1 MARYL
6 SRADL
11 SRIAGKYI
19 DQYYT
24 RFGISKDAP
33 EPIDPE
39 RLASAVL
46 GLNVKMLPLC
56 SDGSVLGL
64 TVFQRCGF
72 TVTLGDGTKLVEIF
86 MPKDVVIDSALAAD
100 GCTGCRNFTI
110 AHEAA
115 HQILADL
122 FPNDYGKAVKC
133 RGHIA
138 YRERNGQ
145 PSWEEWQANT
155 LAAELLMP
163 TFLVNAEIE
172 LARLCLPNGIL
183 YKSASDPNYKK
194 ILEMAA
200 RMGVSWSAIRIR
212 LQQMQVIKNRMLE
225 AELQN
230 KNNEL
235 TLQTT
240 ALVKRNQAIQSLLE
254 ELEKQ
259 KETLGERYPNKLY
272 IRMKTL
278 MEETLNNQADWV
290 LFESYFNSTHQNFMD
305 RLRQRYSDLTTGDLR
320 ICCLLRMNLSTKEI
334 ASLMNVSV
342 RAIELRRYRLR
353 KRLELEGDTNLVDFL
368 MNF

>member
-24 RFGISKDAP
+24 RFGIRKDAP

-56 SDGSVLGL
+56 SDGSILGL
-64 TVFQRCGF
+64 TVFQKCSF
-72 TVTLGDGTKLVEIF
+72 TVIFGDGTKLVDVF
-86 MPKDVVIDSALAAD
+86 MSRDIVIDSALAAD
-100 GCTGCRNFTI
+100 SCTGCRNFTI

-115 HQILADL
+115 HHILFDL

-172 LARLCLPNGIL
+172 RAALCLPNGIL
-183 YKSASDPNYKK
+183 YKSA
-194 ILEMAA
+194 LLV
-200 RMGVSWSAIRIR
+200 GCLAI
-212 LQQMQVIKNRMLE
+212 
-225 AELQN
+225 
-230 KNNEL
+230 
-235 TLQTT
+235 
-240 ALVKRNQAIQSLLE
+240 
-254 ELEKQ
+254 
-259 KETLGERYPNKLY
+259 
-272 IRMKTL
+272 
-278 MEETLNNQADWV
+278 
-290 LFESYFNSTHQNFMD
+290 F
-305 RLRQRYSDLTTGDLR
+305 
-320 ICCLLRMNLSTKEI
+320 
-334 ASLMNVSV
+334 
-342 RAIELRRYRLR
+342 
-353 KRLELEGDTNLVDFL
+353 
-368 MNF
+368 

>member
-1 MARYL
+1 MVRGSLLLCAGKLCFVMARYL

-86 MPKDVVIDSALAAD
+86 MPKDVVIDSALAA
-100 GCTGCRNFTI
+100 
-110 AHEAA
+110 
-115 HQILADL
+115 
-122 FPNDYGKAVKC
+122 
-133 RGHIA
+133 
-138 YRERNGQ
+138 
-145 PSWEEWQANT
+145 
-155 LAAELLMP
+155 ELLMP

-172 LARLCLPNGIL
+172 RAALRLPNGIL
-183 YKSASDPNYKK
+183 YKSASDPNYEK

-212 LQQMQVIKNRMLE
+212 LQQMQVIKGKPIHCHPLDIIRF
-225 AELQN
+225 
-230 KNNEL
+230 
-235 TLQTT
+235 
-240 ALVKRNQAIQSLLE
+240 
-254 ELEKQ
+254 
-259 KETLGERYPNKLY
+259 GE
-272 IRMKTL
+272 
-278 MEETLNNQADWV
+278 
-290 LFESYFNSTHQNFMD
+290 
-305 RLRQRYSDLTTGDLR
+305 
-320 ICCLLRMNLSTKEI
+320 
-334 ASLMNVSV
+334 
-342 RAIELRRYRLR
+342 
-353 KRLELEGDTNLVDFL
+353 
-368 MNF
+368 

>member
-100 GCTGCRNFTI
+100 GSTGCRNFTI

-115 HQILADL
+115 HHILADL
-122 FPNDYGKAVKC
+122 FPNDYGKVVKC

-145 PSWEEWQANT
+145 PSWGRMAGEYPCSGAADANISGQRRNRT
-155 LAAELLMP
+155 
-163 TFLVNAEIE
+163 
-172 LARLCLPNGIL
+172 C
-183 YKSASDPNYKK
+183 SAVPAKWNP
-194 ILEMAA
+194 
-200 RMGVSWSAIRIR
+200 VQIRIGP
-212 LQQMQVIKNRMLE
+212 
-225 AELQN
+225 EL
-230 KNNEL
+230 
-235 TLQTT
+235 
-240 ALVKRNQAIQSLLE
+240 
-254 ELEKQ
+254 
-259 KETLGERYPNKLY
+259 
-272 IRMKTL
+272 
-278 MEETLNNQADWV
+278 
-290 LFESYFNSTHQNFMD
+290 
-305 RLRQRYSDLTTGDLR
+305 
-320 ICCLLRMNLSTKEI
+320 
-334 ASLMNVSV
+334 
-342 RAIELRRYRLR
+342 
-353 KRLELEGDTNLVDFL
+353 
-368 MNF
+368 

>member
-72 TVTLGDGTKLVEIF
+72 TVTLGDGTKLVEVF

-100 GCTGCRNFTI
+100 SCTGCRNFTI

-115 HQILADL
+115 HHILADL

-155 LAAELLMP
+155 LGAAILLP
-163 TFLVNAEIE
+163 ENL
-172 LARLCLPNGIL
+172 
-183 YKSASDPNYKK
+183 
-194 ILEMAA
+194 
-200 RMGVSWSAIRIR
+200 
-212 LQQMQVIKNRMLE
+212 IKQGMYLF
-225 AELQN
+225 
-230 KNNEL
+230 
-235 TLQTT
+235 
-240 ALVKRNQAIQSLLE
+240 S
-254 ELEKQ
+254 
-259 KETLGERYPNKLY
+259 LGEKIECLNKIYFPGVYKRFDALADFLGCSKKALA
-272 IRMKTL
+272 IRMKQL
-278 MEETLNNQADWV
+278 GLLKKEYLDNP
-290 LFESYFNSTHQNFMD
+290 F
-305 RLRQRYSDLTTGDLR
+305 DLVTVYP
-320 ICCLLRMNLSTKEI
+320 E
-334 ASLMNVSV
+334 VS
-342 RAIELRRYRLR
+342 EL
-353 KRLELEGDTNLVDFL
+353 
-368 MNF
+368 

>member
-11 SRIAGKYI
+11 SHIAGKYI

-24 RFGISKDAP
+24 RFGISKDDP

-39 RLASAVL
+39 RLASSVL

-56 SDGSVLGL
+56 SDGSILGL
-64 TVFQRCGF
+64 TVFQKCGF
-72 TVTLGDGTKLVEIF
+72 TVTLGDGTKLVEVF
-86 MPKDVVIDSALAAD
+86 MPKDVVIDSALASD
-100 GCTGCRNFTI
+100 SCTGCRNFTI

-115 HQILADL
+115 RHILADL

-172 LARLCLPNGIL
+172 RAALCLPNGIL
-183 YKSASDPNYKK
+183 YKSASDPNYEK

-212 LQQMQVIKNRMLE
+212 LQQMQVINGKPIHCHPLDVIRF
-225 AELQN
+225 
-230 KNNEL
+230 
-235 TLQTT
+235 
-240 ALVKRNQAIQSLLE
+240 
-254 ELEKQ
+254 
-259 KETLGERYPNKLY
+259 GE
-272 IRMKTL
+272 
-278 MEETLNNQADWV
+278 
-290 LFESYFNSTHQNFMD
+290 
-305 RLRQRYSDLTTGDLR
+305 
-320 ICCLLRMNLSTKEI
+320 
-334 ASLMNVSV
+334 
-342 RAIELRRYRLR
+342 
-353 KRLELEGDTNLVDFL
+353 
-368 MNF
+368 

>member
-39 RLASAVL
+39 RLAGSVL

-56 SDGSVLGL
+56 SDGSILGL

-86 MPKDVVIDSALAAD
+86 MPKDIVIDSALAAD
-100 GCTGCRNFTI
+100 SCTGCRNFTI

-115 HQILADL
+115 HHILADLFPNDYGKAVKCRGHIAYRERNGQPSWEEWQANTLAADSCTGCRNFTIAHEAAHHILADL

-172 LARLCLPNGIL
+172 RAALRLPNGIL
-183 YKSASDPNYKK
+183 YQSASDPNYEK

-212 LQQMQVIKNRMLE
+212 LQQMRVIKGKPIHCHPLDIIRF
-225 AELQN
+225 
-230 KNNEL
+230 
-235 TLQTT
+235 
-240 ALVKRNQAIQSLLE
+240 
-254 ELEKQ
+254 
-259 KETLGERYPNKLY
+259 GE
-272 IRMKTL
+272 
-278 MEETLNNQADWV
+278 
-290 LFESYFNSTHQNFMD
+290 
-305 RLRQRYSDLTTGDLR
+305 
-320 ICCLLRMNLSTKEI
+320 
-334 ASLMNVSV
+334 
-342 RAIELRRYRLR
+342 
-353 KRLELEGDTNLVDFL
+353 
-368 MNF
+368 

>member
-86 MPKDVVIDSALAAD
+86 MPKDVVIDSALAED
-100 GCTGCRNFTI
+100 SCTGCRNFTI

-172 LARLCLPNGIL
+172 RAALCLPNGIL
-183 YKSASDPNYKK
+183 YKSASDPNYEK

-200 RMGVSWSAIRIR
+200 RMGVSWSAIKIR
-212 LQQMQVIKNRMLE
+212 LQQMQVIKGKPIHCHPLDIIRF
-225 AELQN
+225 
-230 KNNEL
+230 
-235 TLQTT
+235 
-240 ALVKRNQAIQSLLE
+240 
-254 ELEKQ
+254 
-259 KETLGERYPNKLY
+259 GE
-272 IRMKTL
+272 
-278 MEETLNNQADWV
+278 
-290 LFESYFNSTHQNFMD
+290 
-305 RLRQRYSDLTTGDLR
+305 
-320 ICCLLRMNLSTKEI
+320 
-334 ASLMNVSV
+334 
-342 RAIELRRYRLR
+342 
-353 KRLELEGDTNLVDFL
+353 
-368 MNF
+368 